1 MIDLEKSCYDPQS
14 LTFKWCLCSSEYL
27 QTFFICRYLRSQ
39 HFRYILRYFKY
50 YCLNCK
56 CMLGVRYLEYCK
68 KSTFANISNDAI
80 HNIIIMSNRARQT
93 KAVNVIESKDHN
105 AIRRQIP

>member
-1 MIDLEKSCYDPQS
+1 
-14 LTFKWCLCSSEYL
+14 
-27 QTFFICRYLRSQ
+27 
-39 HFRYILRYFKY
+39 
-50 YCLNCK
+50 
-56 CMLGVRYLEYCK
+56 MLGVRYLEYCK